1 MKNLQAKRHV
11 VISFIATAILFALLV
26 VSCHV
31 NTTAYAKSYTLP
43 STNIDATIN
52 VDGSLTV
59 SQTREFDFDGSFTL
73 AMLDLGDLP
82 QNSIV
87 TINSVSARGKELN
100 EVTFDTSWRT
110 SGGPGYSCYSFDVAK
125 NKIYA
130 FGRYNDEKVAFK
142 FDYTITNCIEVASD
156 VAELYWKF
164 VGADWDEN
172 SDNVTATIHIPAS
185 SEANTSNVRAWAHGP
200 LSGRVSIESAS
211 LVKLSVDRVR
221 SGEFAEVRI
230 VFPSTWMT
238 IEPSSTSDRLPSIL
252 SEEETWA
259 NQANK
264 KRMQSLFFVGACC
277 LVAVLFIALSI
288 FLFFRYGKEYKP
300 KFQDDYWRDAPE
312 PGINPAI
319 IGRLMRWNKKDTT
332 DITSAIINLTS
343 KDVLKIE
350 PVKTVKKGLLGG
362 QKEEDDYKF
371 INAVTP
377 ASNTDD
383 VDKATL
389 HLLFDIIGEGNS
401 EIMFSD
407 INKFAKDDPE
417 SFSDEVNA
425 WQDKLDV
432 CTDNKCYFDEA
443 SATVKVSMRIFSL
456 AIFVGGFYAYVWLNN
471 FIPAIAGAI
480 AGIVGFI
487 FTCFMSRRTREGA
500 EVYAKSLA
508 LKKWLC
514 EFTALKEK
522 PPTDVKVWGV
532 FMAYA
537 FALGV
542 SKEAIEQLKIY
553 MPSMFEDDISDGMYL
568 PWYFW
573 YTPGYWSRGGI
584 FGGNDGFSDMFN
596 NSLNNTMAS
605 VSEAVGALS
614 GGFSSGGGFGGGF
627 SGGGGGGFGGGGGGA
642 R

>member
-1 MKNLQAKRHV
+1 MNEQVKRSV
-11 VISFIATAILFALLV
+11 VISFFTTVFLCFVLGISLSVTTPAL
-26 VSCHV
+26 
-31 NTTAYAKSYTLP
+31 AKSYSLP
-43 STNIDATIN
+43 STKIDATIN
-52 VDGSLTV
+52 TDGSLTV

-82 QNSIV
+82 QNSTV
-87 TINSVSARGKELN
+87 TINSVTARGRELN
-100 EVTFDTSWRT
+100 EVAFDTSWRN
-110 SGGPGYSCYSFDVAK
+110 SGGPYQTCYSFDVAK

-142 FDYTITNCIEVASD
+142 FDYTITNCIEVAAD

-164 VGADWDEN
+164 VGADWEET
-172 SDNVTATIHIPAS
+172 SENVTCDIHIPSAEGAS
-185 SEANTSNVRAWAHGP
+185 KADVRAWAHGP
-200 LSGRVSIESAS
+200 LSGNVSIESAS
-211 LVKLSVDRVR
+211 LVKLTIDKVK
-221 SGEFAEVRI
+221 SGEFAEVRT
-230 VFPSTWMT
+230 VFPNTWMT
-238 IEPSSTSDRLPSIL
+238 IAPSSTSDKLPSIL
-252 SEEETWA
+252 SEEEAWA
-259 NQANK
+259 NQANE
-264 KRMQSLFFVGACC
+264 KRMQSLVFVGVC
-277 LVAVLFIALSI
+277 VAVALLFIALSI
-288 FLFFRYGKEYKP
+288 FLFFKYGKEYKP

-319 IGRLMRWNKKDTT
+319 IARLMRWNKKDTS

-343 KDVLKIE
+343 KDMLKIE
-350 PVKTVKKGLLGG
+350 PVKTVKKGFLGK
-362 QKEEDDYKF
+362 QKEDDDYKF
-371 INAVTP
+371 IMNVSPT
-377 ASNTDD
+377 SETDD

-389 HLLFDIIGEGNS
+389 HLLFDVVGKGNS
-401 EIMFSD
+401 EILFSD
-407 INKFAKDDPE
+407 INKYAEDDPE
-417 SFSDEVNA
+417 NFAEEVNT
-425 WQDKLDV
+425 WQDKLDICV
-432 CTDNKCYFDEA
+432 DNKCYFDEA
-443 SATVKVSMRIFSL
+443 SATIKVSMRIFSL
-456 AIFVGGFYAYVWLNN
+456 AMFVGGLYVYVWLDN

-480 AGIVGFI
+480 SGIVGFI

-514 EFTALKEK
+514 EFTALGER
-522 PPTDVKVWGV
+522 PATDVKVWGM

-553 MPSMFEDDISDGMYL
+553 MPSMFDDDLADGAFL

-596 NSLNNTMAS
+596 TSLNNTMAS